1 MALKEKITVDMQDAM
16 RSKDSEKLNAIRL
29 LQSSI
34 KQKEVD
40 DRVEIDD
47 TMILNIIEKMLK
59 QRRDSIEAF
68 KKANRNDLVVKEEF
82 EVKLLQ
88 TYMPEPLSSED
99 VEKEIDSAIKA
110 LDAKS
115 MKDMG
120 AVMSAV
126 KLKVSGRANMA
137 EVSQKIK
144 EKLTTGAIIG
154 KVELYDVKKYE
165 SLKEIQIDKKKHHA
179 SIKSQEKRFGFIL
192 KNAKPFRIPI
202 PWKGQLGFFDVNFPK
217 MKNDKIITDMIEEEF
232 TYQWVGHH

>member
-1 MALKEKITVDMQDAM
+1 MALKEKITLDMQDAM

-68 KKANRNDLVVKEEF
+68 KKANRKDLVEKEEF
-82 EVKLLQ
+82 EVRVLQ
-88 TYMPEPLSSED
+88 AYMPEPLSLED
-99 VEKEIDSAIKA
+99 VEKEIDIAIKA
-110 LDAKS
+110 IDANS

-120 AVMSAV
+120 LVMNAV

-144 EKLTTGAIIG
+144 EKLT
-154 KVELYDVKKYE
+154 
-165 SLKEIQIDKKKHHA
+165 
-179 SIKSQEKRFGFIL
+179 
-192 KNAKPFRIPI
+192 NA
-202 PWKGQLGFFDVNFPK
+202 
-217 MKNDKIITDMIEEEF
+217 
-232 TYQWVGHH
+232 

>member
-47 TMILNIIEKMLK
+47 TMIINIIEKMLK

-68 KKANRNDLVVKEEF
+68 KKANRNDLVEKEEF
-82 EVKLLQ
+82 EVRILQ
-88 TYMPEPLSSED
+88 AYMPEPLSLED

-110 LDAKS
+110 IDANS

-120 AVMSAV
+120 LVMNAV

-144 EKLTTGAIIG
+144 EKLT
-154 KVELYDVKKYE
+154 
-165 SLKEIQIDKKKHHA
+165 
-179 SIKSQEKRFGFIL
+179 
-192 KNAKPFRIPI
+192 NA
-202 PWKGQLGFFDVNFPK
+202 
-217 MKNDKIITDMIEEEF
+217 
-232 TYQWVGHH
+232 

>member
-47 TMILNIIEKMLK
+47 TMILTIIEKMLK

-88 TYMPEPLSSED
+88 AYMPEPLSSED

-110 LDAKS
+110 KDAKS

-137 EVSQKIK
+137 EVSQKMK
-144 EKLTTGAIIG
+144 EKLTNG
-154 KVELYDVKKYE
+154 
-165 SLKEIQIDKKKHHA
+165 
-179 SIKSQEKRFGFIL
+179 
-192 KNAKPFRIPI
+192 
-202 PWKGQLGFFDVNFPK
+202 
-217 MKNDKIITDMIEEEF
+217 
-232 TYQWVGHH
+232 

>member
-68 KKANRNDLVVKEEF
+68 KKANRNDLVAKEEF

-110 LDAKS
+110 ANAKS

-120 AVMSAV
+120 TVMSAV

-144 EKLTTGAIIG
+144 EKLT
-154 KVELYDVKKYE
+154 
-165 SLKEIQIDKKKHHA
+165 
-179 SIKSQEKRFGFIL
+179 
-192 KNAKPFRIPI
+192 NP
-202 PWKGQLGFFDVNFPK
+202 
-217 MKNDKIITDMIEEEF
+217 
-232 TYQWVGHH
+232 

>member
-1 MALKEKITVDMQDAM
+1 MSLKEKITVDMQDAM

-40 DRVEIDD
+40 DRVDIDD
-47 TMILNIIEKMLK
+47 KIILNIIEKMLK

-68 KKANRNDLVVKEEF
+68 KKANRNDLVEKEEF
-82 EVKLLQ
+82 EVKILQ
-88 TYMPEPLSSED
+88 NYMPEPLSSED
-99 VEKEIDSAIKA
+99 VEKEIDDAINA

-120 AVMSAV
+120 SVMNAV

-144 EKLTTGAIIG
+144 EKLT
-154 KVELYDVKKYE
+154 
-165 SLKEIQIDKKKHHA
+165 
-179 SIKSQEKRFGFIL
+179 
-192 KNAKPFRIPI
+192 NA
-202 PWKGQLGFFDVNFPK
+202 
-217 MKNDKIITDMIEEEF
+217 
-232 TYQWVGHH
+232 

>member
-16 RSKDSEKLNAIRL
+16 RSKESEKLNAIRL

-47 TMILNIIEKMLK
+47 TMILTIIEKMLK

-68 KKANRNDLVVKEEF
+68 KKANRNDLVAKEEF

-99 VEKEIDSAIKA
+99 VEKEIDGAIKA
-110 LDAKS
+110 ADAKS

-120 AVMSAV
+120 TVMSAV

-144 EKLTTGAIIG
+144 EKLT
-154 KVELYDVKKYE
+154 
-165 SLKEIQIDKKKHHA
+165 
-179 SIKSQEKRFGFIL
+179 
-192 KNAKPFRIPI
+192 NA
-202 PWKGQLGFFDVNFPK
+202 
-217 MKNDKIITDMIEEEF
+217 
-232 TYQWVGHH
+232 

>member
-68 KKANRNDLVVKEEF
+68 KKANRDDLVAKEEF
-82 EVKLLQ
+82 EVQLLQ

-99 VEKEIDSAIKA
+99 VEKEIDSAIA
-110 LDAKS
+110 AADAKS

-120 AVMSAV
+120 TVMNAV

-144 EKLTTGAIIG
+144 EKLT
-154 KVELYDVKKYE
+154 
-165 SLKEIQIDKKKHHA
+165 
-179 SIKSQEKRFGFIL
+179 
-192 KNAKPFRIPI
+192 NA
-202 PWKGQLGFFDVNFPK
+202 
-217 MKNDKIITDMIEEEF
+217 
-232 TYQWVGHH
+232 

>member
-29 LQSSI
+29 LQSAI

-68 KKANRNDLVVKEEF
+68 KKANRNDLVEKEEF
-82 EVKLLQ
+82 EVRILQ
-88 TYMPEPLSSED
+88 AYMPEPLSLED

-110 LDAKS
+110 IDANS

-120 AVMSAV
+120 LVMNAV

-144 EKLTTGAIIG
+144 EKLT
-154 KVELYDVKKYE
+154 
-165 SLKEIQIDKKKHHA
+165 
-179 SIKSQEKRFGFIL
+179 
-192 KNAKPFRIPI
+192 NA
-202 PWKGQLGFFDVNFPK
+202 
-217 MKNDKIITDMIEEEF
+217 
-232 TYQWVGHH
+232 

>member
-68 KKANRNDLVVKEEF
+68 KKANRDDLVAKEEF

-99 VEKEIDSAIKA
+99 IEKEIDSAIKA
-110 LDAKS
+110 ADAKS

-120 AVMSAV
+120 TVMSAV

-144 EKLTTGAIIG
+144 EKLT
-154 KVELYDVKKYE
+154 
-165 SLKEIQIDKKKHHA
+165 
-179 SIKSQEKRFGFIL
+179 
-192 KNAKPFRIPI
+192 NA
-202 PWKGQLGFFDVNFPK
+202 
-217 MKNDKIITDMIEEEF
+217 
-232 TYQWVGHH
+232 

>member
-47 TMILNIIEKMLK
+47 TMIFNIIEKMLK

-68 KKANRNDLVVKEEF
+68 KKANRNDLVAKEEF
-82 EVKLLQ
+82 EVKLVQ

-110 LDAKS
+110 ADAKS

-120 AVMSAV
+120 TVMSAV

-144 EKLTTGAIIG
+144 EKLT
-154 KVELYDVKKYE
+154 
-165 SLKEIQIDKKKHHA
+165 
-179 SIKSQEKRFGFIL
+179 
-192 KNAKPFRIPI
+192 NA
-202 PWKGQLGFFDVNFPK
+202 
-217 MKNDKIITDMIEEEF
+217 
-232 TYQWVGHH
+232 

>member
-68 KKANRNDLVVKEEF
+68 KKANRDDLVAKEEF
-82 EVKLLQ
+82 EVQLLQ

-99 VEKEIDSAIKA
+99 VEKEIDNAIKA
-110 LDAKS
+110 ADAKS

-120 AVMSAV
+120 TVMNAV

-144 EKLTTGAIIG
+144 EKLT
-154 KVELYDVKKYE
+154 
-165 SLKEIQIDKKKHHA
+165 
-179 SIKSQEKRFGFIL
+179 
-192 KNAKPFRIPI
+192 NA
-202 PWKGQLGFFDVNFPK
+202 
-217 MKNDKIITDMIEEEF
+217 
-232 TYQWVGHH
+232 

>member
-68 KKANRNDLVVKEEF
+68 KKANRNDLVAKEEF
-82 EVKLLQ
+82 EVKLLH

-110 LDAKS
+110 ADAKS

-120 AVMSAV
+120 TVMSAV

-144 EKLTTGAIIG
+144 EKLT
-154 KVELYDVKKYE
+154 
-165 SLKEIQIDKKKHHA
+165 
-179 SIKSQEKRFGFIL
+179 
-192 KNAKPFRIPI
+192 NA
-202 PWKGQLGFFDVNFPK
+202 
-217 MKNDKIITDMIEEEF
+217 
-232 TYQWVGHH
+232 

>member
-68 KKANRNDLVVKEEF
+68 KKANRNDLVAKEEF

-99 VEKEIDSAIKA
+99 VEKEIESAIKA
-110 LDAKS
+110 ADAKS

-120 AVMSAV
+120 TVMSAV

-144 EKLTTGAIIG
+144 EKLT
-154 KVELYDVKKYE
+154 
-165 SLKEIQIDKKKHHA
+165 
-179 SIKSQEKRFGFIL
+179 
-192 KNAKPFRIPI
+192 NP
-202 PWKGQLGFFDVNFPK
+202 
-217 MKNDKIITDMIEEEF
+217 
-232 TYQWVGHH
+232 

>member
-68 KKANRNDLVVKEEF
+68 KKANRNDLVAKEEF

-110 LDAKS
+110 ADAKS

-120 AVMSAV
+120 SVMSAV

-144 EKLTTGAIIG
+144 EKLT
-154 KVELYDVKKYE
+154 
-165 SLKEIQIDKKKHHA
+165 
-179 SIKSQEKRFGFIL
+179 
-192 KNAKPFRIPI
+192 NA
-202 PWKGQLGFFDVNFPK
+202 
-217 MKNDKIITDMIEEEF
+217 
-232 TYQWVGHH
+232 

>member
-59 QRRDSIEAF
+59 QRRDSIDAF
-68 KKANRNDLVVKEEF
+68 KKANRNDLVAKEEF

-110 LDAKS
+110 ADAKS

-120 AVMSAV
+120 TVMSAV

-144 EKLTTGAIIG
+144 EKLT
-154 KVELYDVKKYE
+154 
-165 SLKEIQIDKKKHHA
+165 
-179 SIKSQEKRFGFIL
+179 
-192 KNAKPFRIPI
+192 NP
-202 PWKGQLGFFDVNFPK
+202 
-217 MKNDKIITDMIEEEF
+217 
-232 TYQWVGHH
+232 

>member
-68 KKANRNDLVVKEEF
+68 KKANRNDLVEKEEF
-82 EVKLLQ
+82 EVRILQ
-88 TYMPEPLSSED
+88 DYMPEPLSLED

-110 LDAKS
+110 IDANS

-120 AVMSAV
+120 LVMNAV

-144 EKLTTGAIIG
+144 EKLTN
-154 KVELYDVKKYE
+154 V
-165 SLKEIQIDKKKHHA
+165 
-179 SIKSQEKRFGFIL
+179 
-192 KNAKPFRIPI
+192 
-202 PWKGQLGFFDVNFPK
+202 
-217 MKNDKIITDMIEEEF
+217 
-232 TYQWVGHH
+232 

>member
-1 MALKEKITVDMQDAM
+1 MALKEKITLDMQDAM

-59 QRRDSIEAF
+59 QRRDSIKAF
-68 KKANRNDLVVKEEF
+68 KKANRNDLVEKEEF
-82 EVKLLQ
+82 EVRILQ
-88 TYMPEPLSSED
+88 AYMPEPLSLED

-110 LDAKS
+110 IDANS

-120 AVMSAV
+120 LVMNAV

-144 EKLTTGAIIG
+144 EKLT
-154 KVELYDVKKYE
+154 
-165 SLKEIQIDKKKHHA
+165 
-179 SIKSQEKRFGFIL
+179 
-192 KNAKPFRIPI
+192 NA
-202 PWKGQLGFFDVNFPK
+202 
-217 MKNDKIITDMIEEEF
+217 
-232 TYQWVGHH
+232 

>member
-1 MALKEKITVDMQDAM
+1 MALKEKITEDMHDSM

-47 TMILNIIEKMLK
+47 SMILVIIEKMLK
-59 QRRDSIEAF
+59 QRRDSLEAF
-68 KKANRNDLVVKEEF
+68 KKANRNDLVAKEEF
-82 EVKLLQ
+82 EVKILQ
-88 TYMPEPLSSED
+88 AYMPEPLSSED

-110 LDAKS
+110 TDAKS

-120 AVMSAV
+120 LVMNAV

-144 EKLTTGAIIG
+144 EKLT
-154 KVELYDVKKYE
+154 
-165 SLKEIQIDKKKHHA
+165 
-179 SIKSQEKRFGFIL
+179 
-192 KNAKPFRIPI
+192 NA
-202 PWKGQLGFFDVNFPK
+202 
-217 MKNDKIITDMIEEEF
+217 
-232 TYQWVGHH
+232 

>member
-110 LDAKS
+110 ADAKS

-120 AVMSAV
+120 TVMNVV

-144 EKLTTGAIIG
+144 EKLT
-154 KVELYDVKKYE
+154 
-165 SLKEIQIDKKKHHA
+165 
-179 SIKSQEKRFGFIL
+179 
-192 KNAKPFRIPI
+192 NA
-202 PWKGQLGFFDVNFPK
+202 
-217 MKNDKIITDMIEEEF
+217 
-232 TYQWVGHH
+232 

>member
-68 KKANRNDLVVKEEF
+68 KKANRDDLVAKEEF
-82 EVKLLQ
+82 EVQLLQ

-110 LDAKS
+110 ADAKS

-120 AVMSAV
+120 TVMNAV
-126 KLKVSGRANMA
+126 KLQVSGRANMA

-144 EKLTTGAIIG
+144 EKLT
-154 KVELYDVKKYE
+154 
-165 SLKEIQIDKKKHHA
+165 
-179 SIKSQEKRFGFIL
+179 
-192 KNAKPFRIPI
+192 NA
-202 PWKGQLGFFDVNFPK
+202 
-217 MKNDKIITDMIEEEF
+217 
-232 TYQWVGHH
+232 

>member
-1 MALKEKITVDMQDAM
+1 MQDAM

-68 KKANRNDLVVKEEF
+68 KKANRNDLVEKEEF
-82 EVKLLQ
+82 EVRVLQ
-88 TYMPEPLSSED
+88 AYMPEPLSLED

-110 LDAKS
+110 IDANS

-120 AVMSAV
+120 LVMNAV

-144 EKLTTGAIIG
+144 EKLT
-154 KVELYDVKKYE
+154 
-165 SLKEIQIDKKKHHA
+165 
-179 SIKSQEKRFGFIL
+179 
-192 KNAKPFRIPI
+192 NA
-202 PWKGQLGFFDVNFPK
+202 
-217 MKNDKIITDMIEEEF
+217 
-232 TYQWVGHH
+232 

>member
-1 MALKEKITVDMQDAM
+1 MQDAM

-29 LQSSI
+29 LQSAI

-68 KKANRNDLVVKEEF
+68 KKANRNDLVEKEEF
-82 EVKLLQ
+82 EVRILQ
-88 TYMPEPLSSED
+88 AYMPEPLSLED

-110 LDAKS
+110 IDANS

-120 AVMSAV
+120 LVMNAV

-144 EKLTTGAIIG
+144 EKLT
-154 KVELYDVKKYE
+154 
-165 SLKEIQIDKKKHHA
+165 
-179 SIKSQEKRFGFIL
+179 
-192 KNAKPFRIPI
+192 NA
-202 PWKGQLGFFDVNFPK
+202 
-217 MKNDKIITDMIEEEF
+217 
-232 TYQWVGHH
+232 

>member
-1 MALKEKITVDMQDAM
+1 MVLKEKITLDMQDAM

-68 KKANRNDLVVKEEF
+68 KKANRNDLVEKEEF
-82 EVKLLQ
+82 EVRILQ
-88 TYMPEPLSSED
+88 AYMPEPLSLED

-110 LDAKS
+110 IDANS

-120 AVMSAV
+120 LVMNAV

-144 EKLTTGAIIG
+144 EKLT
-154 KVELYDVKKYE
+154 
-165 SLKEIQIDKKKHHA
+165 
-179 SIKSQEKRFGFIL
+179 
-192 KNAKPFRIPI
+192 NA
-202 PWKGQLGFFDVNFPK
+202 
-217 MKNDKIITDMIEEEF
+217 
-232 TYQWVGHH
+232 

>member
-1 MALKEKITVDMQDAM
+1 MALKEKITLDMQDAM

-68 KKANRNDLVVKEEF
+68 KKANRNDLVAKEEF

-99 VEKEIDSAIKA
+99 VEKEIENAIKA
-110 LDAKS
+110 ADAKS

-120 AVMSAV
+120 IVMSAV

-144 EKLTTGAIIG
+144 EKLT
-154 KVELYDVKKYE
+154 
-165 SLKEIQIDKKKHHA
+165 
-179 SIKSQEKRFGFIL
+179 
-192 KNAKPFRIPI
+192 NP
-202 PWKGQLGFFDVNFPK
+202 
-217 MKNDKIITDMIEEEF
+217 
-232 TYQWVGHH
+232 

>member
-99 VEKEIDSAIKA
+99 VEKEIENAIKA
-110 LDAKS
+110 ADAKS

-120 AVMSAV
+120 IVMSAV

-144 EKLTTGAIIG
+144 EKLT
-154 KVELYDVKKYE
+154 
-165 SLKEIQIDKKKHHA
+165 
-179 SIKSQEKRFGFIL
+179 
-192 KNAKPFRIPI
+192 NP
-202 PWKGQLGFFDVNFPK
+202 
-217 MKNDKIITDMIEEEF
+217 
-232 TYQWVGHH
+232 

>member
-68 KKANRNDLVVKEEF
+68 KKANRNDLVEKEEF
-82 EVKLLQ
+82 EVRILQ
-88 TYMPEPLSSED
+88 AYMPEPLSLED

-110 LDAKS
+110 IDANS

-120 AVMSAV
+120 LVMNAV

-144 EKLTTGAIIG
+144 EKLT
-154 KVELYDVKKYE
+154 
-165 SLKEIQIDKKKHHA
+165 
-179 SIKSQEKRFGFIL
+179 
-192 KNAKPFRIPI
+192 NA
-202 PWKGQLGFFDVNFPK
+202 
-217 MKNDKIITDMIEEEF
+217 
-232 TYQWVGHH
+232 

>member
-68 KKANRNDLVVKEEF
+68 KKANRNDLVAKEEF

-99 VEKEIDSAIKA
+99 VEKEIDCAIKA
-110 LDAKS
+110 ADAKS

-144 EKLTTGAIIG
+144 EKLT
-154 KVELYDVKKYE
+154 
-165 SLKEIQIDKKKHHA
+165 
-179 SIKSQEKRFGFIL
+179 
-192 KNAKPFRIPI
+192 NA
-202 PWKGQLGFFDVNFPK
+202 
-217 MKNDKIITDMIEEEF
+217 
-232 TYQWVGHH
+232 

>member
-99 VEKEIDSAIKA
+99 VEKEIDSAIKVV
-110 LDAKS
+110 DAKS

-144 EKLTTGAIIG
+144 EKLT
-154 KVELYDVKKYE
+154 
-165 SLKEIQIDKKKHHA
+165 
-179 SIKSQEKRFGFIL
+179 
-192 KNAKPFRIPI
+192 NA
-202 PWKGQLGFFDVNFPK
+202 
-217 MKNDKIITDMIEEEF
+217 
-232 TYQWVGHH
+232 

>member
-68 KKANRNDLVVKEEF
+68 KKANRNDLVAKEEF

-88 TYMPEPLSSED
+88 TYMPEPLSSEG

-110 LDAKS
+110 ADAKS

-144 EKLTTGAIIG
+144 EKLT
-154 KVELYDVKKYE
+154 
-165 SLKEIQIDKKKHHA
+165 
-179 SIKSQEKRFGFIL
+179 
-192 KNAKPFRIPI
+192 NA
-202 PWKGQLGFFDVNFPK
+202 
-217 MKNDKIITDMIEEEF
+217 
-232 TYQWVGHH
+232 

>member
-99 VEKEIDSAIKA
+99 VEKEIESAIKA
-110 LDAKS
+110 ADAKS

-120 AVMSAV
+120 IVMSAV

-144 EKLTTGAIIG
+144 EKLT
-154 KVELYDVKKYE
+154 
-165 SLKEIQIDKKKHHA
+165 
-179 SIKSQEKRFGFIL
+179 
-192 KNAKPFRIPI
+192 NP
-202 PWKGQLGFFDVNFPK
+202 
-217 MKNDKIITDMIEEEF
+217 
-232 TYQWVGHH
+232 